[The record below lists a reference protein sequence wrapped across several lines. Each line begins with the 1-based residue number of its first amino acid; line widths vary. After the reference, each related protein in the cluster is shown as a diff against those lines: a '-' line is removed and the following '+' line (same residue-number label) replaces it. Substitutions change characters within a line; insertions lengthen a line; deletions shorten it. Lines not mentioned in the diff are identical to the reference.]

1 MIRYAITGGT
11 YVSGDARRLAEAG
24 IDFIQLRDKLLP
36 AGELAA
42 VARGILGE
50 IASVPGA
57 KTRLLINSRA
67 DVAKA
72 VAVSSGVEVGV
83 HLTSAPGELTAT
95 QVREVIGELPVVVSV
110 SCHTVDEVA
119 RAHER
124 GADLVLFGPVFEKR
138 VARQLITDGSGLEML
153 RRACVAA
160 GGTPVLALGGVTHE
174 NTAACLETGAAGIA
188 AIRLF
193 GSSN

>member
-1 MIRYAITGGT
+1 MIRYAITSGT
-11 YVSGDARRLAEAG
+11 YVSGDACRLAEAG

-42 VARGILGE
+42 VARGILEE

-57 KTRLLINSRA
+57 KARLLINSRA

-72 VAVSSGVEVGV
+72 VAVSSGVSVGV
-83 HLTSAPGELTAT
+83 HLTSAPGELTVA
-95 QVREVIGELPVVVSV
+95 QVRQVFGETQLTISV
-110 SCHTVDEVA
+110 SCHTLEEVA
-119 RAHER
+119 RARER

-153 RRACVAA
+153 RRACGVA

-174 NTAACLETGAAGIA
+174 NTAACLEAGAAGIA

-193 GSSN
+193 GF